1 MKTPATASAYGGPS
15 WSPRRTSLRDE
26 IGSLWGLCG
35 VSNEWAPLQ
44 AVLLHTPGPELDAGA
59 DPDSRQWLDYID
71 ITRARKQHEGLIE
84 AYRQAGVQVHRVDPG
99 ALPPPN
105 LIFVADLFFM
115 TGEGAILGRPA
126 STVRAGE
133 ERWVARKLADL
144 GIPILR
150 AVRGNGVFEG
160 ADAIWIDP
168 HTVLLATGLRTN
180 AAGAAQVA
188 SLLHEMGVEV
198 VGAGL
203 PYGAMHLMGQLRIV
217 DRDLAVAWPGRVPF
231 IAVEALRARGFD
243 VLFAPDEREAQ
254 EGMALNTVTLGPR
267 KILMAA
273 GNPITQAFFE
283 DAGITCQTVEIDEL
297 VKAAGGVACLTGVLR
312 RE

>member
-1 MKTPATASAYGGPS
+1 MKTLTVASAYGGPG
-15 WSPRRTSLRDE
+15 WSPRRTSLREE
-26 IGSLWGLCG
+26 IGGWWGWCG
-35 VSNEWAPLQ
+35 VSSEWTPLR

-59 DPDSRQWLDYID
+59 DPDSLQWLDQVD
-71 ITRARKQHEGLIE
+71 KARARQQHQGLID
-84 AYRQAGVQVHRVDPG
+84 AYRQAGVEVHTVDPG
-99 ALPPPN
+99 ETPPPN
-105 LIFVADLFFM
+105 LLFVADLFFM
-115 TGEGAILGRPA
+115 TQEGAILGRPA

-133 ERWVARKLADL
+133 ERLVARKLADL

-150 AVRGNGVFEG
+150 SVRGDGVFEG
-160 ADAIWIDP
+160 ADAVWIDP

-188 SLLHEMGVEV
+188 SLLHEMGVEA
-198 VGAGL
+198 VGVGL

-217 DRDLAVAWPGRVPF
+217 DQDLAVAWPGRVPF
-231 IAVEALRARGFD
+231 IAVEVLRARGFD
-243 VLFAPDEREAQ
+243 VLFAPDEREAR
-254 EGMALNTVTLGPR
+254 EGMALNFVTLGPR

-283 DAGITCQTVEIDEL
+283 AAGITCQTVEIDEL

-312 RE
+312 RD